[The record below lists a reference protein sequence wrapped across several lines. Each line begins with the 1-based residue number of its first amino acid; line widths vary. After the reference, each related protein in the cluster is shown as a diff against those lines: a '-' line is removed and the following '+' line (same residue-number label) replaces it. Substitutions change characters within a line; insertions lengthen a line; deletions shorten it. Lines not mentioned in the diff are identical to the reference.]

1 MILNSADQI
10 FDALL
15 NGQLVYWCECGSDDW
30 SPLNDRT
37 QINFVDLYT
46 GFLQFKADELPV
58 IPMPVEFDSTHRYF
72 SEYIKTFEGLEI
84 YRVGKTRASYF
95 ALRVKSSGT
104 IADYF
109 CNTIIYSIQP
119 NGSLRKMDKSI
130 TPKWI
135 LDGLE
140 NARVAM
146 RKNRRHQV
154 LESTGFF
161 ASEDYKNFK
170 RNNRP
175 AGVR

>member
-1 MILNSADQI
+1 
-10 FDALL
+10 
-15 NGQLVYWCECGSDDW
+15 
-30 SPLNDRT
+30 
-37 QINFVDLYT
+37 
-46 GFLQFKADELPV
+46 
-58 IPMPVEFDSTHRYF
+58 MPVESTLSHRYF

-84 YRVGKTRASYF
+84 YRVGKNRVSYF
-95 ALRVKSSGT
+95 ALRVKSSGM

-109 CNTIIYSIQP
+109 CNTLLYSIQP
-119 NGSLRKMDKSI
+119 DGSLKKMDKSV
-130 TPKWI
+130 TPQWI

-146 RKNRRHQV
+146 RKNKRHQA

>member
-10 FDALL
+10 FEALL
-15 NGQLVYWCECGSDDW
+15 NGQSVYWCECGSDDW

-46 GFLQFKADELPV
+46 GFLQFKADELPIV
-58 IPMPVEFDSTHRYF
+58 PMPVEFGSTHRYF

-84 YRVGKTRASYF
+84 YRVGKTRVSYF
-95 ALRVKSSGT
+95 ALRIKSSGT

-109 CNTIIYSIQP
+109 CNTQIYSIQP
-119 NGSLRKMDKSI
+119 NGSLKKMDKSL
-130 TPKWI
+130 TPQWV

-146 RKNRRHQV
+146 RKNKRHQV

-161 ASEDYKNFK
+161 ASEDYKKFK
-170 RNNRP
+170 RKNSP